1 MRSLRCSAAPSSR
14 TTWSPNLS
22 PRCPA
27 ILLDVITFAVTFVI
41 ALVLYPPTI
50 RALRRMKAGQVIQ
63 DELPESHQK
72 KAGTPTG
79 GGILFAAIAIIAGV
93 LAALAG
99 HAGVVPSVAGLIVGG
114 LIGFAD
120 DRSKLRV
127 GTRGIPA
134 RLKFPIQVVL
144 AIPVAYFALQ
154 FGGTHQLFLPSS
166 FWLLFPLAVVAIVAT
181 ANAVNL
187 TDGMDG
193 LAGGLSVIAIGSLA
207 LLFPRAQ
214 PGEKAVAFSLCG
226 ALVAF
231 LVYNRYPARV
241 FMGDTGALAIGYML
255 AAMAIQQGL
264 MVLLPL
270 IGLVFVLETLSV
282 IIQVAYFK
290 ASGGRR
296 VFKMTPIH
304 YTFHHQGWSENR
316 IALTFW
322 AAGLLSVL
330 ATYWILQN
338 TYFPA
343 GSH

>member
-1 MRSLRCSAAPSSR
+1 MF
-14 TTWSPNLS
+14 
-22 PRCPA
+22 
-27 ILLDVITFAVTFVI
+27 LDLITFVVAFVI
-41 ALVLYPPTI
+41 GLVIYPPTI

-79 GGILFAAIAIIAGV
+79 GGIVFVAIAISGGL
-93 LAALAG
+93 LAVVAG
-99 HAGVVPSVAGLIVGG
+99 HRGVVPGVAGLIVGG

-120 DRSKLRV
+120 DRSKLVV

-144 AIPVAYFALQ
+144 AIPVAYLALQ
-154 FGGTHQLFLPSS
+154 FGGMHQLFLPSS
-166 FWLLFPLAVVAIVAT
+166 FWILFPLAVVAIAGT

-193 LAGGLSVIAIGSLA
+193 LAGGLSLIAIGALV
-207 LLFPRAQ
+207 LLFTHAQ
-214 PGEKAVAFSLCG
+214 PGEKAVALSLCG

-231 LVYNRYPARV
+231 LVFNRYPARV
-241 FMGDTGALAIGYML
+241 FMGDGGALAIGYAL
-255 AAMAIQQGL
+255 AAMAIQQGML
-264 MVLLPL
+264 LLLPL
-270 IGLVFVLETLSV
+270 IGLVFVFETLSV

-296 VFKMTPIH
+296 IFKMTPIH

-316 IALTFW
+316 IALSFW
-322 AAGLLSVL
+322 GVGLVSALAAAVVVRL
-330 ATYWILQN
+330 AT
-338 TYFPA
+338 
-343 GSH
+343 